1 MPVNCT
7 TTARE
12 TLMTAILLHAM
23 AAHAIASG
31 HPDVLLAW
39 RTVAGAVPDPAP
51 QAPPGLAADTNTVL
65 GWGKWGVL
73 ICGVAGLLI
82 CGGKMT
88 IGHRNRS
95 SLAADG
101 ASGIPWVIGGL
112 SLVAASAG
120 IVAVFL

>member
-1 MPVNCT
+1 MS
-7 TTARE
+7 
-12 TLMTAILLHAM
+12 AILLHAM
-23 AAHAIASG
+23 AMHAMTSG
-31 HPDVLLAW
+31 HSAVLLAW
-39 RTVAGAVPDPAP
+39 RSVAGGVPDPAP
-51 QAPPGLAADTNTVL
+51 APPPGLAGKTDTVL

-82 CGGKMT
+82 SGGKMA

-101 ASGIPWVIGGL
+101 ATGIPWVIGGL
-112 SLVAASAG
+112 SLVAASAA

>member
-1 MPVNCT
+1 MHT
-7 TTARE
+7 
-12 TLMTAILLHAM
+12 ILLHALAVHAV
-23 AAHAIASG
+23 AAAG
-31 HPDVLLAW
+31 HLSTARTWHVL
-39 RTVAGAVPDPAP
+39 AGDVPDPAP
-51 QAPPGLAADTNTVL
+51 QAPPGLAADATTIL

-73 ICGVAGLLI
+73 ICGVAGLLMA
-82 CGGKMT
+82 GGKMA

-101 ASGIPWVIGGL
+101 AIAIPWVICGL

>member
-1 MPVNCT
+1 MP
-7 TTARE
+7 
-12 TLMTAILLHAM
+12 AILLHAM
-23 AAHAIASG
+23 AVHAIASG
-31 HPDVLLAW
+31 HSGVLLAL
-39 RTVAGAVPDPAP
+39 RSVAGAVPNPAP
-51 QAPPGLAADTNTVL
+51 QAPPGLTGDANTIL

-82 CGGKMT
+82 SGGKMA

-95 SLAADG
+95 TLAADG
-101 ASGIPWVIGGL
+101 AANIPWVIGGL